1 VDSKAR
7 ERASR
12 YLHAVAPILLREWDP
27 LGVVDIPEADDE
39 YNTYVNGVVSLLVRG
54 EPKEKL
60 VEYLWA
66 VETENM
72 GLDGDRARVEAVAA
86 RLLQLRREID

>member
-1 VDSKAR
+1 MAVLDDVVRRLGLAR
-7 ERASR
+7 VPAQPA
-12 YLHAVAPILLREWDP
+12 LHPQP
-27 LGVVDIPEADDE
+27 
-39 YNTYVNGVVSLLVRG
+39 
-54 EPKEKL
+54 

-86 RLLQLRREID
+86 RLLQLRREIDGGE